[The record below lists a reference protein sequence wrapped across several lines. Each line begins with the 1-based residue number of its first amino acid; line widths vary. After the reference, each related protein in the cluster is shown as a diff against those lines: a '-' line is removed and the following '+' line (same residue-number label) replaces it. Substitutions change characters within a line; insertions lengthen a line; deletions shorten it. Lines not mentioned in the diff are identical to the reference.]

1 MPLSCKLIWRWP
13 SSGDVFGQWFYL
25 EPATSY
31 AFKASWQRLGNEVM
45 LWLRNAQSSTRSSR
59 GMRGI
64 VVFALM
70 AALGAVV
77 DAAFFQG
84 RHLKDGQ
91 DAILGLA
98 SISTQIGRR
107 WAYADRD
114 RV

>member
-1 MPLSCKLIWRWP
+1 LFRSVAVQIDLANGPP
-13 SSGDVFGQWFYL
+13 SGDRPGDTSRDNGFTL

-31 AFKASWQRLGNEVM
+31 AFEASWQRLGNEVM

-64 VVFALM
+64 VIFALM

-107 WAYADRD
+107 
-114 RV
+114 